1 MKKWSLFIYFNI
13 FYVIG
18 LVGFLFLFIFEIKN
32 IILTNFIIIAAIAL
46 LFAKLFYWH
55 SIKKEKLSIGIGN
68 SQKTFLLRLVYC
80 IFTYISPIY
89 CILQEPYLVV
99 SHNVSVITY
108 VIVTILAI
116 IGILIEKNLFFIWLQ
131 ERDKNAI

>member
-32 IILTNFIIIAAIAL
+32 IILTNFIIIVAIAL
-46 LFAKLFYWH
+46 LFTKLFYWY
-55 SIKKEKLSIGIGN
+55 SIKKEQLSIGIEN

-99 SHNVSVITY
+99 SHYVSVITY

-116 IGILIEKNLFFIWLQ
+116 IGILIEKNLIFIRLQ

>member
-18 LVGFLFLFIFEIKN
+18 LVGFLFLFIFKIKN
-32 IILTNFIIIAAIAL
+32 IILTNFIIIVAIAL
-46 LFAKLFYWH
+46 LFTKLFYWY
-55 SIKKEKLSIGIGN
+55 SIKKEQLSIGIEN

-99 SHNVSVITY
+99 SHYVSVITY

-116 IGILIEKNLFFIWLQ
+116 IGILIEKNLIFIRLQ